1 MQKLISLVNN
11 VALIFAMSS
20 VNMACTW
27 IFHQPEL
34 PKEAEQF
41 RKK

>member
-1 MQKLISLVNN
+1 MRKLVSLVNGM
-11 VALIFAMSS
+11 ALMFAMSS

-34 PKEAEQF
+34 PKEAEKF
-41 RKK
+41 RKR